1 MIIRSYFKCSTCDQ
15 PHIVRIGLGQERHQ
29 EHRFPCTKCQEPMHI
44 SVQLDQGA
52 GGGGGIAAVENAERI
67 DAVED
72 APIVNV
78 DANFL
83 ISKDQRHVDM
93 AFPRMDQMEQMLRE
107 AKKAAQKQDFILPSG
122 PYADRPLRQP
132 DFHAEWKLL
141 KKAWSLHRSGHGKLS
156 GRKITEASET
166 FYKSDSL
173 KDLHDWLFRFV
184 TFLTQPALDTKFK
197 GFFDEVR
204 PLIGQPEMTRL
215 LGVYENELRLERSTR
230 YFEML
235 KAFFSAYSDFSQ
247 VLFLITHGAKLD
259 ETNAALTVNF
269 DATRMFYGNAF
280 EAFSSSVDVLA
291 YLNNI
296 IAGRPFDTFQTL
308 TRAEYLT
315 LDKAGRCN
323 AFAANKGFSALCDEF
338 DNQLRN
344 ASHHGGFAFDA
355 ENQVIA
361 YRAGKGGTGPE
372 HKISYVT
379 YLRRSTVLFLNAITL
394 FRAELLLCHVT
405 NSRPTI

>member
-1 MIIRSYFKCSTCDQ
+1 MIIRTYFKCSTCGQ
-15 PHIVRIGLGQERHQ
+15 AHIVRIGLGQEGRQ
-29 EHRFPCTKCQEPMHI
+29 EHRFPCTQCQEPMHI
-44 SVQLDQGA
+44 AVQLDHGPDGA
-52 GGGGGIAAVENAERI
+52 GGIEAIENAERI
-67 DAVED
+67 DAVEG

-78 DANFL
+78 EANFL
-83 ISKDQRHVDM
+83 VSKDQRHVDM

-107 AKKAAQKQDFILPSG
+107 AQKAAQNKGFDFPVG
-122 PYADRPLRQP
+122 PLSDRPLRRP

-141 KKAWSLHRSGHGKLS
+141 KKAWNLLRNGHGKLS
-156 GRKITEASET
+156 ERKITEASET
-166 FYKSDSL
+166 FYKSDPL
-173 KDLHDWLFRFV
+173 KGLHDWLFRFV
-184 TFLTQPALDTKFK
+184 SILTQPALDAKLE

-204 PLIGQPEMTRL
+204 PLIGQPEMTRF
-215 LGVYENELRLERSTR
+215 LGIYENELRLERSTR
-230 YFEML
+230 YFEVI
-235 KAFFSAYSDFSQ
+235 KSFFSAYSDFSQ

-259 ETNAALTVNF
+259 ETNAASTVNF

-308 TRAEYLT
+308 TRAKYLT
-315 LDKAGRCN
+315 LDKANRCD
-323 AFAANKGFSALCDEF
+323 AFAGNKAFSALCDEF

-344 ASHHGGFAFDA
+344 ASHHGGFTFDA
-355 ENQVIA
+355 EHQVIT
-361 YRAGKGGTGPE
+361 YRAGKGGMGAE

-379 YLRRSTVLFLNAITL
+379 YLRRSTVLFLNTVTL

-405 NSRPTI
+405 NSRPPI